1 MTAPQRTRS
10 SRWLGRRYLFSV
22 GRFRVSSYAALL
34 YLGFVLGVI
43 GGAHETALEYT
54 RFAASAVILL
64 VPALLGGRLWYL
76 AQHSRAP
83 TAGAGL
89 YGGLVLSFACSW
101 PVVRLAGLD
110 FWRFWDAAAVVLLV
124 GMIVT
129 RFGCLTTGCCAGRE
143 TSGPCGVWLPDSSGE
158 WKRRYPT
165 QLLESAWSAMILI
178 VGLALYTP
186 SDPPGVLF
194 FGSAT
199 AYGCGR
205 LILELLRADAHASAR
220 GTRMNVAFSALLAV
234 GSLVAFV
241 TTVTGR

>member
-1 MTAPQRTRS
+1 MTAPHRTHS

-43 GGAHETALEYT
+43 CGAHETALDYL
-54 RFAASAVILL
+54 RFAASSVILL
-64 VPALLGGRLWYL
+64 VPALLGGRLWFRL
-76 AQHSRAP
+76 QHHRAP
-83 TAGAGL
+83 TTGAGL

-101 PVVRLAGLD
+101 LVVRLAEFD

-129 RFGCLTTGCCAGRE
+129 RFGCLMTGCCAGRE
-143 TSGPCGVWLPDSSGE
+143 TSGPWGVWLPDSTGV

-165 QLLESAWSAMILI
+165 QLLESAWSAIILI
-178 VGLALYTP
+178 VGLTLYTL

-194 FGSAT
+194 FGSAA

-205 LILELLRADAHASAR
+205 MVLEFLRADAHPSAR
-220 GTRMNVAFSALLAV
+220 WTRMNVVFSALLAA
-234 GSLVAFV
+234 GSLMALAL
-241 TTVTGR
+241 TS